1 MNSSLLFR
9 WSISVALAGFLFGL
23 DTAVISGAEQAIQR
37 LWNLDD
43 FTHGLAVAMALWG
56 TVLGA
61 MLGGI
66 PSDLLGRKRTLF
78 LIGILFLFSSLG

>member
-1 MNSSLLFR
+1 MQVTNIFR

-23 DTAVISGAEQAIQR
+23 DTAVISGAEQAIQK
-37 LWNLDD
+37 LWALDN
-43 FTHGLAVAMALWG
+43 FTQGLAVAMALWG

-66 PSDLLGRKRTLF
+66 PLVGMGKISF
-78 LIGILFLFSSLG
+78 PE